1 MTERESESKA
11 RLIDGNAVGARVRA
25 GLTAEV
31 AALISDGLSPPGLG
45 VILVGDDPA
54 SQSYVRSKERAC
66 KEAGVL
72 SETIRLPADSSQG

>member
-1 MTERESESKA
+1 MSEHDDTSRA

-31 AALISDGLSPPGLG
+31 AALLSGGLSPPGLG

-54 SQSYVRSKERAC
+54 SQSYVRSKELSVQRGRGVVRNHPS
-66 KEAGVL
+66 AGQHFT
-72 SETIRLPADSSQG
+72 S

>member
-1 MTERESESKA
+1 MSEHDDTSRA

-31 AALISDGLSPPGLG
+31 AALRSGGLSPPGLG

-54 SQSYVRSKERAC
+54 SQSYVRSKGRAC

-72 SETIRLPADSSQG
+72 SETIPPAGQLFTR